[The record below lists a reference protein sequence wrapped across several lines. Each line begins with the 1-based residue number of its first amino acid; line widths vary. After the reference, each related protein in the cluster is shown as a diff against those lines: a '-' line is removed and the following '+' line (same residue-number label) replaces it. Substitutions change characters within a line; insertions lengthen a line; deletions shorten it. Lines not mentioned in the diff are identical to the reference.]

1 MIERLGFEEPAEGW
15 AALILTV
22 TGAMLVSAQLLEFAL
37 GLSPCPLCLMQRLW
51 VAFVGFCAF
60 ASLLHRPRWGIY
72 PLLGI
77 VCALVGGGFSLRQL
91 WLQSLPE
98 DQVPACGPDISYMF
112 DTFPLI
118 DVLAAMTRGGGD
130 CAEVHLLLGLPI
142 PLWVLLGFA
151 GLIVLNAAQ
160 LRAGMHHPASA

>member
-1 MIERLGFEEPAEGW
+1 MIERLGFEERAEGW
-15 AALILTV
+15 AAVILAG
-22 TGAMLVSAQLLEFAL
+22 TGFLLVSAQLLEFAL

-51 VAFVGFCAF
+51 VFLVGCCAF

-72 PLLGI
+72 PLLGML
-77 VCALVGGGFSLRQL
+77 CAAVGSGFSVRQL

-130 CAEVHLLLGLPI
+130 CAEVHLVLGLPI
-142 PLWVLLGFA
+142 PLWVLAGFA
-151 GLIVLNAAQ
+151 GLIALNVAQ
-160 LRAGMHHPASA
+160 LRAGMHRPATV

>member
-1 MIERLGFEEPAEGW
+1 MIDRLGFDEPAEAW
-15 AALILTV
+15 AAVILAI
-22 TGAMLVSAQLLEFAL
+22 TGFLLVFAQMLEFAG

-51 VAFVGFCAF
+51 VFFVGCCAF

-72 PLLGI
+72 PLLGML
-77 VCALVGGGFSLRQL
+77 CALVGAGFSLRQL
-91 WLQSLPE
+91 WLQSLPA

-130 CAEVHLLLGLPI
+130 CAEVHLVLGLPI

-151 GLIVLNAAQ
+151 GLLALNVLQ
-160 LRAGMHHPASA
+160 LRAGMRRPAGV